1 MENIS
6 IFAVS
11 LYLIITNPFIKLRT
25 LDDGLTIIIRWK
37 KFNLTAGKYREDVI
51 VKFIKLIKFKHN
63 KTL

>member
-25 LDDGLTIIIRWK
+25 LDDGLTIIIR
-37 KFNLTAGKYREDVI
+37 
-51 VKFIKLIKFKHN
+51 
-63 KTL
+63 